1 MNYQICESPFGT
13 MLLVSD
19 GKALK
24 RLAFTDVEDKA
35 QISENDRKHL
45 DPVIEQT
52 MIQLQEWFS
61 GHREQFDLPLDP
73 DGTEFQKQVWKQLL
87 KIPLGEI
94 QTYGQ
99 IAKAIG
105 KPTSARAVGAANGK
119 NPIALIIPCHR
130 VNGANGAMTGYAFGI
145 ERKKLMQEI
154 EQSFKG
160 SDITKYTDVPP
171 SPRRRVS

>member
-1 MNYQICESPFGT
+1 M
-13 MLLVSD
+13 
-19 GKALK
+19 
-24 RLAFTDVEDKA
+24 DVEKKS

-61 GHREQFDLPLDP
+61 GQRDRFDLPLDP
-73 DGTEFQKQVWKQLL
+73 DGTEFQKKVWNELL

-105 KPTSARAVGAANGK
+105 KPTGARAVGAANGK

-130 VNGANGAMTGYAFGI
+130 VNGVNGKLTGYASGLA
-145 ERKKLMQEI
+145 RKQL
-154 EQSFKG
+154 
-160 SDITKYTDVPP
+160 
-171 SPRRRVS
+171 R

>member
-1 MNYQICESPFGT
+1 MNYQICESPFGA

-19 GKALK
+19 GNALK
-24 RLAFTDVEDKA
+24 RLAFMDVEKKS

-61 GHREQFDLPLDP
+61 GQRERFELPLDP
-73 DGTEFQKQVWKQLL
+73 DGTEFQKRVWNQLL
-87 KIPLGEI
+87 EIPLGDI

-105 KPTSARAVGAANGK
+105 KPTGARAVGAANSK

-130 VNGANGAMTGYAFGI
+130 VNGANGKLTGYASGL
-145 ERKKLMQEI
+145 ERKKLIQDT
-154 EQSFKG
+154 EQAFKT
-160 SDITKYTDVPP
+160 SQFTLL
-171 SPRRRVS
+171 